1 MKKMKALIM
10 PLVFL
15 SVLIGL
21 PACSGGGT
29 KTTPAGSAE
38 NPDQGEKIAISFAW
52 WGDAKRHEKYNA
64 IADMYEKEHPNVKIE
79 RQYGSFND
87 YWDKLATQ
95 TAGGNAPDVIGMHAT
110 YVADYAQRGALLE
123 LDPYL
128 ENKTID
134 LSDFPEAVRE
144 VGKVD
149 GKTVMVAQG
158 VTMTGWAYNA
168 GTLDKLGV
176 QAPDFNWT
184 WDDFHAKAAEIQKA
198 IGASDD
204 PDRWAVVDAGGDITG
219 LQVFARQRGKE
230 LFDADGKLGVTK
242 EDVAAWFAIWDRLR
256 KDKMAPDAATS
267 EQYANVSLDQSLFVK
282 GKVILAIFP
291 FNQIPLYQHYVDG
304 DVQALRRPG
313 DPAGR
318 EGEFVEGAYL
328 AVSARSKHPQEA
340 ADFINFFVNREEAQK
355 VFKLEQGALGSTKG
369 NEAIKSELSPAE
381 QRTLDAIQ
389 TSLKTAGT
397 IPLPP
402 KGQGEV
408 RTLLSETAQ
417 EIAFGQKTVDQGA
430 QNFVEKAAAILN
442 R

>member
-176 QAPDFNWT
+176 QAPEFDWT

-204 PDRWAVVDAGGDITG
+204 PDRWAVVDAGGDISG
-219 LQVFARQRGKE
+219 AAGVRAAARQRT
-230 LFDADGKLGVTK
+230 V
-242 EDVAAWFAIWDRLR
+242 RC
-256 KDKMAPDAATS
+256 
-267 EQYANVSLDQSLFVK
+267 
-282 GKVILAIFP
+282 
-291 FNQIPLYQHYVDG
+291 
-304 DVQALRRPG
+304 RRQ
-313 DPAGR
+313 AGR
-318 EGEFVEGAYL
+318 DERGCGRLVRHMGPAPQRQDGSGCGNERAICQRL
-328 AVSARSKHPQEA
+328 ARSKSVRQRKSDSGHIPVQSDSAIPALCGRRRSGA
-340 ADFINFFVNREEAQK
+340 A
-355 VFKLEQGALGSTKG
+355 
-369 NEAIKSELSPAE
+369 
-381 QRTLDAIQ
+381 Q
-389 TSLKTAGT
+389 TG
-397 IPLPP
+397 
-402 KGQGEV
+402 
-408 RTLLSETAQ
+408 
-417 EIAFGQKTVDQGA
+417 
-430 QNFVEKAAAILN
+430 
-442 R
+442 